1 MSVNSLN
8 NKIFNYILENIIYQT
23 LWEKKKIKI
32 YIGNN
37 TIEFIRKEKEIQF
50 SINWINTSENYEKNN
65 YSDFVFNLVEW
76 LENIINF
83 YLLDCKSEKYSDIEI
98 LEMWELW

>member
-1 MSVNSLN
+1 MVNSLN

-23 LWEKKKIKI
+23 LWEKNYIKI

-37 TIEFIRKEKEIQF
+37 TIEFKKKEKEIQF
-50 SINWINTSENYEKNN
+50 SINWINTSENYEENN

-76 LENIINF
+76 LENIISL
-83 YLLDCKSEKYSDIEI
+83 YLLDCEKEKFSDMEI
-98 LEMWELW
+98 LEMWELN